1 MTDATDM
8 YEEKIAALEA
18 ELAAA
23 KKELRGTQ
31 EMLFLVLDEV
41 NEPVVIPSKGLNDR
55 ITQDK
60 MIAIELDEEAQEW
73 TFKVEVVNGQ

>member
-8 YEEKIAALEA
+8 YEEKIAALET

-41 NEPVVIPSKGLNDR
+41 GDPVVIPAEGLNDR

-60 MIAIELDEEAQEW
+60 MIAIELDEASQLW
-73 TFKVEVVNGQ
+73 TFKVEVVSGQ